1 MITMREL
8 LTSPCDNK
16 EHLENLEELLVKL
29 NHLRSAY
36 GKPLRVSSGYRSLQK
51 HLAVY
56 AAKGITDQSKIPM
69 KSNHLYGFA
78 ADLVPIE
85 DDIKHLHDFINN
97 NIGLMADIGLYFEAF
112 EYSPQWLHCQSMPP
126 KSGKRFFKP

>member
-1 MITMREL
+1 VIRLKEL

-16 EHLENLEELLVKL
+16 EYLENLEELLVKL
-29 NHLRSAY
+29 NHLRAAY
-36 GKPLRVSSGYRSLQK
+36 GKPLRVTSGLRDIQK
-51 HLAVY
+51 HLAIY

-69 KSNHLYGFA
+69 QSRHLYGFA

-85 DDIKHLHDFINN
+85 DNIKHLHDWVNHN
-97 NIGLMADIGLYFEAF
+97 VKLMEEIGLYFEAF
-112 EYSPQWLHCQSMPP
+112 EYTPTWLHCQSVPP

>member
-1 MITMREL
+1 VITLKEL

-29 NHLRSAY
+29 NQLRAAY
-36 GKPLRVSSGYRSLQK
+36 GKPLRVTSGLRDIQK
-51 HLAVY
+51 HLAIY

-69 KSNHLYGFA
+69 KSNHLYGKG

-85 DDIKHLHDFINN
+85 DDIGHLHDFINN
-97 NIGLMADIGLYFEAF
+97 NVKLMEEIGLYFEAF
-112 EYSPQWLHCQSMPP
+112 EYSPQWLHCQSVPP

>member
-1 MITMREL
+1 MIRLKEL

-16 EHLENLEELLVKL
+16 EYLENLEELLVKL
-29 NHLRSAY
+29 NHLRAAY
-36 GKPLRVSSGYRSLQK
+36 GKPLRVTSGLRDIQK
-51 HLAVY
+51 HLAIY

-69 KSNHLYGFA
+69 QSRHLYGFA

-85 DDIKHLHDFINN
+85 DNIKHLHDWVNHN
-97 NIGLMADIGLYFEAF
+97 VKLMEEIGLYFEAF
-112 EYSPQWLHCQSMPP
+112 EYTPTWLHCQSVPP

>member
-1 MITMREL
+1 LITLKEL

-29 NHLRSAY
+29 NHLRAAY
-36 GKPLRVSSGYRSLQK
+36 GKPLRVTSGYRSLQK

-69 KSNHLYGFA
+69 QSRHLYGFA

-97 NIGLMADIGLYFEAF
+97 NIGLMSDIGLYFEAF
-112 EYSPQWLHCQSMPP
+112 EYSPQWLHCQSVPP

>member
-1 MITMREL
+1 LITLKEL

-29 NHLRSAY
+29 NHLRAAY
-36 GKPLRVSSGYRSLQK
+36 GKPLRVTSGYRSLQK
-51 HLAVY
+51 HLAIY

-69 KSNHLYGFA
+69 QSRHLYGFA

-85 DDIKHLHDFINN
+85 DDIKHLHDWVNQN
-97 NIGLMADIGLYFEAF
+97 VKLMEEIGLYMEAF
-112 EYSPQWLHCQSMPP
+112 EYTPQWLHCQSVPP